1 MALQFMRAGHVV
13 VAWALGLK
21 TRRMAIGIN
30 GDEAAAAAE
39 IENGPHLPLIDQ
51 IAFRCDA

>member
-1 MALQFMRAGHVV
+1 V
-13 VAWALGLK
+13 VAWALGLN